1 MGAYPGTVTFLAALL
16 PSLSLAVL
24 FWWVIRAV
32 FRADR
37 VEREQLAR
45 LERAERAA
53 EDERRSR

>member
-1 MGAYPGTVTFLAALL
+1 MTFLAALL

-37 VEREQLAR
+37 VEREQVAR
-45 LERAERAA
+45 LERAERDA
-53 EDERRSR
+53 ERDGRSR

>member
-1 MGAYPGTVTFLAALL
+1 MTFLAALL

-37 VEREQLAR
+37 TEREQLAR

-53 EDERRSR
+53 EDDRRSP